1 MPEGLDTVSF
11 HDRNCKQFREISQ
24 KKKVKG
30 LRKRGSK
37 MNSSTYSVKDITKT
51 AMMAAITFIGIYTV
65 KIPSLHGLFPHGGLV
80 WFSWAFWFWVPERA
94 RWQGASAQRCPI
106 FWAAHALVIPTFIIK
121 YIMAT
126 VMGLFIDK
134 IMPNRK
140 GNWLIG
146 SIVGGIVQIILYT
159 VFKVSCSIGRMPSAV
174 YRGWLRKQ
182 LQALF
187 WQQFWW
193 YCSIKQALCRN

>member
-1 MPEGLDTVSF
+1 
-11 HDRNCKQFREISQ
+11 
-24 KKKVKG
+24 
-30 LRKRGSK
+30 

-65 KIPSLHGLFPHGGLV
+65 KIPSLHGYSHMGDCMIFLSVLILGTRKGALAGGI
-80 WFSWAFWFWVPERA
+80 
-94 RWQGASAQRCPI
+94 GA
-106 FWAAHALVIPTFIIK
+106 ALSDLLGGYMHWVIPTFIIK

-146 SIVGGIVQIILYT
+146 SIVGGIGGVPGLTSQTITGVVLAT
-159 VFKVSCSIGRMPSAV
+159 VLVVLFNKAGIMQK
-174 YRGWLRKQ
+174 LREM
-182 LQALF
+182 
-187 WQQFWW
+187 
-193 YCSIKQALCRN
+193 

>member
-1 MPEGLDTVSF
+1 
-11 HDRNCKQFREISQ
+11 
-24 KKKVKG
+24 
-30 LRKRGSK
+30 

-65 KIPSLHGLFPHGGLV
+65 KIPSLHGYSHMGDCMIFLSVLILGIGAALSDLLGGYMH
-80 WFSWAFWFWVPERA
+80 W
-94 RWQGASAQRCPI
+94 
-106 FWAAHALVIPTFIIK
+106 VIPTFIIK

-159 VFKVSCSIGRMPSAV
+159 VFKVFLFDWAYAIGGVPGLTSQTITGVVLATVLVVLFNKAGIMQK
-174 YRGWLRKQ
+174 LREM
-182 LQALF
+182 
-187 WQQFWW
+187 
-193 YCSIKQALCRN
+193 

>member
-1 MPEGLDTVSF
+1 
-11 HDRNCKQFREISQ
+11 
-24 KKKVKG
+24 
-30 LRKRGSK
+30 

-65 KIPSLHGLFPHGGLV
+65 KIPSLHGYSHMGDCMIFLSVLILGTRKGALAGGI
-80 WFSWAFWFWVPERA
+80 
-94 RWQGASAQRCPI
+94 GA
-106 FWAAHALVIPTFIIK
+106 ALSDLLGGYMHWVIPTFIIK

-159 VFKVSCSIGRMPSAV
+159 VGGVPGLTSQTITGVVLATVLVVLFNKAGIMQK
-174 YRGWLRKQ
+174 LREM
-182 LQALF
+182 
-187 WQQFWW
+187 
-193 YCSIKQALCRN
+193 

>member
-1 MPEGLDTVSF
+1 
-11 HDRNCKQFREISQ
+11 
-24 KKKVKG
+24 
-30 LRKRGSK
+30 

-65 KIPSLHGLFPHGGLV
+65 KIPSLHGYSHMGDCMIFLSVLILGTKK
-80 WFSWAFWFWVPERA
+80 A
-94 RWQGASAQRCPI
+94 RWQGASAQRCPT
-106 FWAAHALVIPTFIIK
+106 FWGGYMHWVIPTFIIK

-159 VFKVSCSIGRMPSAV
+159 VFKVFLFDWAYAIGGVPGLTSQ
-174 YRGWLRKQ
+174 Q

-187 WQQFWW
+187 WRQFWW
-193 YCSIKQALCRN
+193 YCSIKEGIKQKLREM